1 MAQQKLR
8 KLLHKHYKHAKAAKE
23 KHDKKAELKNFKVV
37 ELQAIVAMSTGKVP
51 PAMKKSPL
59 VENVRAHLPSDHLF
73 EHMPDSTPDAPMD
86 DSSFSEE
93 SDGEGD
99 NLQPMQL
106 ESRLNSA
113 L

>member
-1 MAQQKLR
+1 MTACRQPVCGS
-8 KLLHKHYKHAKAAKE
+8 A
-23 KHDKKAELKNFKVV
+23 
-37 ELQAIVAMSTGKVP
+37 
-51 PAMKKSPL
+51 
-59 VENVRAHLPSDHLF
+59 SDHLF

-86 DSSFSEE
+86 DSSSSEE

-99 NLQPMQL
+99 DLQPMQL